1 MGLILQLLLGIIKIS
16 LRIFSELLIFPRST
30 SELTLKV
37 ISGPFD
43 TMVNKVREVSQGT
56 HGDTVLFRIL
66 RVAVR
71 LGLTRDNALRVTLST
86 QSTRFE
92 QVLIVED
99 TSVIDVKSG
108 LDVINGVDN
117 SIQALPEV
125 ISELV
130 VIVWG
135 NSGLKSLNLKVRVHL
150 LGFSAGTFRF
160 RLLDIGSSEQ
170 ELSVEIGD
178 LNSIIISTNNF
189 TMLTSGEARKG
200 KLLKIFTAQST
211 STDQEELLV
220 GEFILE
226 FVTKDGDLIIIS
238 GSLELSGDVGSRS
251 NFELVKVEPL
261 SQRHVFTSV
270 LEDFLGNNTTPEG
283 SVR

>member
-135 NSGLKSLNLKVRVHL
+135 NSGLKSFNLKVRVHL